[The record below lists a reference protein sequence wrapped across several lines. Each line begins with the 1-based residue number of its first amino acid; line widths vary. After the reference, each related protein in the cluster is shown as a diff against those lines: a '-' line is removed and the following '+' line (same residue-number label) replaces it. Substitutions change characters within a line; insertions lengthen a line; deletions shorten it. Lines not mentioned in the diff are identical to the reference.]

1 MNMNKILIAI
11 LGAGIITVNPAHA
24 EITSGS
30 KHVHDKTTSASE
42 VHEQEEGTSHQ
53 EHEPNAGDEDASHAN
68 KENHPNGS
76 SDSEGHG
83 DEHSEG
89 DGKED
94 ERGHGETANSALLST
109 SQMTLADIQVG
120 TLTAKKV
127 NFEFYAPGE
136 ILSNGY
142 TSYQVSPRVPSV
154 VLRRHVALGD
164 HVKQGQPLVTL
175 FSESVAQ
182 AQADY
187 RTAWPEWQ
195 RVRELGRKTV
205 GEQRYIR
212 AKASWEAARA
222 TLQAYGL
229 IESDLK
235 SLASQN
241 IKALGQYTL
250 RAETDGSV
258 LSDDFEQGQRVE
270 SGTPLIKLANEKQLW
285 VEAHLPADR
294 SLSLPV
300 GTLADIVAGDLR
312 VQGKVSQEAHTIDP
326 VTRTRTVRLLVNNRE
341 HKLHPGQFAE
351 VFFRFRTEKP
361 VLAVQ
366 ESALMRNPDGDWA
379 VYVEVSSGKYRPV
392 EVELGRALGALR
404 EITGIEPGV
413 RIVTNGAFFVASQIA
428 KGGFDPHN
436 H

>member
-1 MNMNKILIAI
+1 M
-11 LGAGIITVNPAHA
+11 
-24 EITSGS
+24 
-30 KHVHDKTTSASE
+30 
-42 VHEQEEGTSHQ
+42 
-53 EHEPNAGDEDASHAN
+53 
-68 KENHPNGS
+68 
-76 SDSEGHG
+76 
-83 DEHSEG
+83 
-89 DGKED
+89 
-94 ERGHGETANSALLST
+94 
-109 SQMTLADIQVG
+109 
-120 TLTAKKV
+120 
-127 NFEFYAPGE
+127 
-136 ILSNGY
+136 
-142 TSYQVSPRVPSV
+142 
-154 VLRRHVALGD
+154 
-164 HVKQGQPLVTL
+164 
-175 FSESVAQ
+175 
-182 AQADY
+182 
-187 RTAWPEWQ
+187 
-195 RVRELGRKTV
+195 
-205 GEQRYIR
+205 
-212 AKASWEAARA
+212 
-222 TLQAYGL
+222 
-229 IESDLK
+229 K
-235 SLASQN
+235 SLASQD